1 MVARIAV
8 IGAGGM
14 GAWFTR
20 FFKSRGHLVIVAD
33 RDSSKAK
40 RLASKLRAKCAS
52 SNIEAARK
60 SDIIIL
66 ATSAN
71 VIPKVIK
78 EILPVL
84 RRNALIC
91 EISATKS
98 IVMPALHT
106 AEKRG
111 VRIASIH
118 PMFGPLMHGIS
129 ERRIIAIRTGN
140 DTRGYTTMKH
150 LLQGARFFLTTQ
162 DIHDRQVAVT
172 LGLPHFLNM
181 AFAMTLSK
189 RRNLAEIRKFAGR
202 TFNLQMLLAQ
212 AIADEPETTAD
223 IQIMNKQFRRV
234 LRELQRDIRSLARIV
249 NRRDRARL
257 VAQYKKIRKALSS
270 EQEFRVARATFE
282 KVTETQSAISRG

>member
-1 MVARIAV
+1 MVTRIAV

-40 RLASKLRAKCAS
+40 RLASKLRAKYAS
-52 SNIEAARK
+52 NNIEAARE

-66 ATSAN
+66 ATPAN

-84 RRNALIC
+84 RRDAMIC

-98 IVMPALHT
+98 IVMPALRS

-111 VRIASIH
+111 AKIASIH
-118 PMFGPLMHGIS
+118 PMFGPLTHDIRDRS
-129 ERRIIAIRTGN
+129 IIAIRTGK
-140 DTRGYTTMKH
+140 DTRGYTTMKY
-150 LLQGARFFLTTQ
+150 LLQGARFFLTDQ
-162 DIHDRQVAVT
+162 DIHDRQMAVT

-189 RRNLAEIRKFAGR
+189 RRNLAEIRKYAGR

-257 VAQYKKIRKALSS
+257 ITQYKKIRRALSS

-282 KVTETQSAISRG
+282 KVAERLL